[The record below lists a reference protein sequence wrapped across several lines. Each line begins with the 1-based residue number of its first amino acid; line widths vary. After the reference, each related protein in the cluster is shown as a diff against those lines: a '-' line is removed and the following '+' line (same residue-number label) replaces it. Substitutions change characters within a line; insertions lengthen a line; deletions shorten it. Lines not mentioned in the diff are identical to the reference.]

1 MKNSSAKDDLTKN
14 TLGKMSGRLTKAE
27 YLASLLD
34 EKGQLSHWGLERE
47 YGTHSAQEA
56 IDSAYSNHIQELL
69 RVSLRELWYEVEKVG
84 SNTKHKDLLL
94 ASLRDAIE
102 SRGGKKLNQVQI
114 SHLKSVLNA
123 LLELALQERTDP
135 GS

>member
-1 MKNSSAKDDLTKN
+1 MKNSSAKDDLANN
-14 TLGKMSGRLTKAE
+14 TLGKMSGHLTRAE

-47 YGTHSAQEA
+47 YGTHSAQQA
-56 IDSAYSNHIQELL
+56 IDSAYSDHIQQLM
-69 RVSLRELWYEVEKVG
+69 RISLRELWYEAEKVG
-84 SNTKHKDLLL
+84 SNTKRKDVLL
-94 ASLRDAIE
+94 ASLCDAIE
-102 SRGGKKLNQVQI
+102 SRGGKRLNDVQL

-123 LLELALQERTDP
+123 LLELALQDGKKQ

>member
-1 MKNSSAKDDLTKN
+1 MKNSSAKDDLAKN
-14 TLGKMSGRLTKAE
+14 TLAKMSGHLTRAE
-27 YLASLLD
+27 YLAGLLD

-56 IDSAYSNHIQELL
+56 IDSAYSDHIQQLL
-69 RVSLRELWYEVEKVG
+69 RISLRELWYEAEKVG
-84 SNTKHKDLLL
+84 SNTKRKDLLL

-102 SRGGKKLNQVQI
+102 SRGGKRLNDVQL

-123 LLELALQERTDP
+123 LLELALQDGKKQ